1 MAFKARSKA
10 EADAIVMHQRSA
22 ATGQQVAGIK
32 TDVANVKSDTGN
44 ILTDTGLI
52 KSDVANVMS
61 DIRFLHNLIAGNVL
75 TDTGLIKSDLGNI
88 KNTLD
93 MILGVTVCFY
103 VIKDVDGT
111 PINGAQVTFHLS
123 GSADILASTDA
134 SGAAFVRGIPPSA
147 TSYAYTVKAAG
158 YTDMTNKPITVNGD
172 CLKIVEMVGT

>member
-52 KSDVANVMS
+52 KSD
-61 DIRFLHNLIAGNVL
+61 
-75 TDTGLIKSDLGNI
+75 LGNI

-93 MILGVTVCFY
+93 MILGVAVCFY

-172 CLKIVEMVGT
+172 CLKIVKMVVGT

>member
-32 TDVANVKSDTGN
+32 TDVANVKSD
-44 ILTDTGLI
+44 I
-52 KSDVANVMS
+52 
-61 DIRFLHNLIAGNVL
+61 
-75 TDTGLIKSDLGNI
+75 GNI

-93 MILGVTVCFY
+93 MILGATVCFY

-123 GSADILASTDA
+123 GSDGILVSTDA
-134 SGAAFVRGIPPSA
+134 SGAAFVRGIPP
-147 TSYAYTVKAAG
+147 TQTPYAYTVEAVG
-158 YTDMTNKPITVNGD
+158 YTDITNKAITVNGD
-172 CLKIVEMVGT
+172 CLEIVEMVGT

>member
-52 KSDVANVMS
+52 KSN
-61 DIRFLHNLIAGNVL
+61 
-75 TDTGLIKSDLGNI
+75 LGNI

-93 MILGVTVCFY
+93 MILGATVCFY
-103 VIKDVDGT
+103 VIKDVGGT
-111 PINGAQVTFHLS
+111 PINGAQVTFHLRA
-123 GSADILASTDA
+123 GILASTDA
-134 SGAAFVRGIPPSA
+134 SGAAFVRGILPTA
-147 TSYAYTVKAAG
+147 TPYAYTVKAAG
-158 YTDMTNKPITVNGD
+158 YTDITNQAITVNGD
-172 CLKIVEMVGT
+172 CLKIVKMVGT

>member
-52 KSDVANVMS
+52 KSD
-61 DIRFLHNLIAGNVL
+61 
-75 TDTGLIKSDLGNI
+75 LGDI
-88 KNTLD
+88 KNTLG
-93 MILGVTVCFY
+93 MILGAAVCFY
-103 VIKDVDGT
+103 VIKDVGGT

-123 GSADILASTDA
+123 GSDDILASTDA
-134 SGAAFVRGIPPSA
+134 SGAAFVRGIPP
-147 TSYAYTVKAAG
+147 TETPYAYTVEAAG
-158 YTDMTNKPITVNGD
+158 YTDITNEAITVNGD
-172 CLKIVEMVGT
+172 CLEIVEMVVGT

>member
-52 KSDVANVMS
+52 KSD
-61 DIRFLHNLIAGNVL
+61 
-75 TDTGLIKSDLGNI
+75 LGDI

-93 MILGVTVCFY
+93 MILGVAVCFY
-103 VIKDVDGT
+103 VIKVGT

-123 GSADILASTDA
+123 GSDDILVSTDA
-134 SGAAFVRGIPPSA
+134 SGAAFVRGIPP
-147 TSYAYTVKAAG
+147 TETPYAYTVEAAG
-158 YTDMTNKPITVNGD
+158 YTDITNEAITVNGD
-172 CLKIVEMVGT
+172 CLEIVEMVVGT

>member
-22 ATGQQVAGIK
+22 ATK

-44 ILTDTGLI
+44 I
-52 KSDVANVMS
+52 
-61 DIRFLHNLIAGNVL
+61 L

-103 VIKDVDGT
+103 VIKDVGGT

-123 GSADILASTDA
+123 GSDDILASTDA
-134 SGAAFVRGIPPSA
+134 SGAAFFRGIPPSA